1 MNDINWTE
9 VMTTYDESQAEVIRI
24 ALAEEGIP
32 CTIEN
37 AHQGGFT
44 GVFQARVLVPENFV
58 HTAAKLLE
66 AHKEI

>member
-1 MNDINWTE
+1 MTDINWTE
-9 VMTTYDESQAEVIRI
+9 VLTAYDESQAEVIKI

-44 GVFQARVLVPENFV
+44 GVFQARVLVPEDYAA
-58 HTAAKLLE
+58 AAKKLLD
-66 AHKEI
+66 AHQQK

>member
-1 MNDINWTE
+1 MTDINWTE
-9 VMTTYDESQAEVIRI
+9 VLTAYDESQAEVIKI

-44 GVFQARVLVPENFV
+44 GVFQARVLVPEDFV
-58 HTAAKLLE
+58 NAAKKLLD
-66 AHKEI
+66 AHQQK

>member
-1 MNDINWTE
+1 MNDVNWTE
-9 VMTTYDESQAEVIRI
+9 VMTTYDESQAEVIKI
-24 ALAEEGIP
+24 ALAEEDIP

-58 HTAAKLLE
+58 HAAKKLLE
-66 AHKEI
+66 SHKET

>member
-1 MNDINWTE
+1 MNDLNWTE
-9 VMTTYDESQAEVIRI
+9 VMTSYDESQAEVIRI

-44 GVFQARVLVPENFV
+44 GVFQARVLVPESFA
-58 HTAAKLLE
+58 HAAEKLLE
-66 AHKEI
+66 AHKQI